1 MQSCI
6 ADLNRDGW
14 AARTSRENYISFYDD
29 KGRLLIDAP
38 KEILKP
44 RLEEQ
49 VQIITAELEQK
60 KWALQRAQE
69 LIAEVEMD

>member
-1 MQSCI
+1 M
-6 ADLNRDGW
+6 
-14 AARTSRENYISFYDD
+14 
-29 KGRLLIDAP
+29 IDAP